1 MYTVKLLW
9 LNAAVSNCG
18 GCDDQYR
25 LTCAMAVKWLCVC
38 CLMQEYIH
46 THIQIY
52 LAPKIVKTNLRRWPQ
67 WRLTL
72 YKKIIMLFYG
82 KLNSQ
87 SVIVCV
93 QPTYYEYS
101 LTKLFMFLFVCYILI
116 ETGTGLYK
124 YSYYANNIF
133 VRRIIHIS
141 FVWQCLDIIVIQN
154 VLVWLFYFWSC
165 FMSGQQTFSIYESG
179 FLQAG
184 CPFLPSNS
192 FLLTSR
198 WHQSTKSNVCTRWT

>member
-1 MYTVKLLW
+1 
-9 LNAAVSNCG
+9 
-18 GCDDQYR
+18 
-25 LTCAMAVKWLCVC
+25 
-38 CLMQEYIH
+38 
-46 THIQIY
+46 
-52 LAPKIVKTNLRRWPQ
+52 
-67 WRLTL
+67 
-72 YKKIIMLFYG
+72 MLFYG

-154 VLVWLFYFWSC
+154 VLV
-165 FMSGQQTFSIYESG
+165 
-179 FLQAG
+179 
-184 CPFLPSNS
+184 
-192 FLLTSR
+192 
-198 WHQSTKSNVCTRWT
+198 

>member
-1 MYTVKLLW
+1 MIVCLLSYAGICTYT
-9 LNAAVSNCG
+9 
-18 GCDDQYR
+18 
-25 LTCAMAVKWLCVC
+25 
-38 CLMQEYIH
+38 H
-46 THIQIY
+46 
-52 LAPKIVKTNLRRWPQ
+52 TNLFSAKNCENESG
-67 WRLTL
+67 LNEDL
-72 YKKIIMLFYG
+72 LCIKKIIMLFYG

-141 FVWQCLDIIVIQN
+141 FVWQCLDIIVIQHA
-154 VLVWLFYFWSC
+154 LVWLFFWSC

-184 CPFLPSNS
+184 CPFCHPTAFCWLASGIKAPKVMYAHVEHN
-192 FLLTSR
+192 FQ
-198 WHQSTKSNVCTRWT
+198 HA